1 MDSRLNPHVQQI
13 LQIIVYL
20 MILWEDFCDLLDVLE
35 RPQDQSL
42 RQVLKRL
49 RPHVDPSQETIR
61 TRERL
66 KAKVLPLPLQASSP
80 VECIAV
86 QGGVREADLQRLPHR
101 CLEVQRKRV
110 WRTGKALLAEG
121 SLQTLKKVD
130 VVFGVALA
138 HQGEDHWELLRL
150 WPASE
155 DVDAVNESTSI
166 LANCRLG
173 LKKEKG
179 IRFMKSDVV
188 ERIFTIYKVRIYA
201 K

>member
-1 MDSRLNPHVQQI
+1 M
-13 LQIIVYL
+13 
-20 MILWEDFCDLLDVLE
+20 
-35 RPQDQSL
+35 
-42 RQVLKRL
+42 
-49 RPHVDPSQETIR
+49 
-61 TRERL
+61 
-66 KAKVLPLPLQASSP
+66 
-80 VECIAV
+80 
-86 QGGVREADLQRLPHR
+86 
-101 CLEVQRKRV
+101 

-188 ERIFTIYKVRIYA
+188 ERIFTIYEVRIYA

>member
-1 MDSRLNPHVQQI
+1 
-13 LQIIVYL
+13 
-20 MILWEDFCDLLDVLE
+20 MILCEDLCDHLDVFE

-66 KAKVLPLPLQASSP
+66 KAEVLPLPLQASSP

-86 QGGVREADLQRLPHR
+86 QGGGREADLQRLPHC
-101 CLEVQRKRV
+101 CLVVYRKRV
-110 WRTGKALLAEG
+110 RTTGKALLAEG

-155 DVDAVNESTSI
+155 DVDAVSESTSI

-188 ERIFTIYKVRIYA
+188 EKIFTIYEVRIYA